1 MTIYQI
7 RSGGFCPMDRGLLQ
21 SGGELT
27 IKLVSCSRCGKVYA
41 VIPDGTEMP
50 DGFIR
55 PSQVV
60 RHTKQLEDFET
71 ALTLRMTV
79 SPQP

>member
-7 RSGGFCPMDRGLLQ
+7 RNGSFCPMDRGLLQ
-21 SGGELT
+21 SAGEMT
-27 IKLVSCSRCGKVYA
+27 IKLVSCSQCGKVYA
-41 VIPDGTEMP
+41 VIPDCTELP

-60 RHTKQLEDFET
+60 RHTKRPADFET

-79 SPQP
+79 SSQP

>member
-7 RSGGFCPMDRGLLQ
+7 RNGSFCPMDRGLLQ

-60 RHTKQLEDFET
+60 RHTQQPKDFET
-71 ALTLRMTV
+71 VLTLKMTV